1 MQHAGAGR
9 IAGQRRNLRE
19 HRLARHRPPP
29 WIGRIIGQRRAECFG
44 LRRNIRTLL
53 PSNGEHQVFE
63 RGAAKCSGSH
73 RRRSTAGGV
82 VAAAFTIAV
91 FGWGLGFYGP
101 PIYLHAVRET
111 RGWSLALVSTAITVH
126 FLVGAVV
133 IANLP
138 RLYRRFGLPMITK
151 AGAVALAV
159 GVTGWAV
166 AAQPWQLFAATL
178 FSGAGWVA
186 MGAAAVNAIVSPW
199 FVRNRPAALAMAYN
213 GASIGGVVFSPLWV
227 AAIGLFGFPLA
238 AAIIGV
244 VTIAATWILAELFLA
259 QSPQQLGLAPDGDA
273 TPPTTTAPSMPA
285 ARPRAA
291 SNLWTDLRFITLAA
305 GMALGLFAQIGLLA
319 HLFTLLVPA
328 LGAQFAGIAA
338 GAATASAI
346 AGRTLVGWLMP
357 PRADRRLVASASY
370 AVQIAGSI
378 AWLLAGGDNL
388 PLLLAGVVL
397 FGAGI
402 GNATSLPPLIAQV
415 EFAPSDVSRVVPL
428 IVAIAQASYA
438 FAPAAFGLLR
448 EFAPSATAA
457 GAAPALFIAA
467 ALIQALAIGALL
479 AGRRCRG
486 SGDARGYRAVA

>member
-1 MQHAGAGR
+1 MLR
-9 IAGQRRNLRE
+9 I
-19 HRLARHRPPP
+19 
-29 WIGRIIGQRRAECFG
+29 
-44 LRRNIRTLL
+44 T
-53 PSNGEHQVFE
+53 
-63 RGAAKCSGSH
+63 
-73 RRRSTAGGV
+73 STTFYGWRV

-111 RGWSLALVSTAITVH
+111 RGWSLALVSSAITVH
-126 FLVGAVV
+126 FLVGAAV

-138 RLYRRFGLPMITK
+138 RLYRRFGVPMITK

-159 GVTGWAV
+159 GVTGWAA

-238 AAIIGV
+238 AAIIGI
-244 VTIAATWILAELFLA
+244 VTVATTWILADLFFA
-259 QSPQQLGLAPDGDA
+259 ASPQQRGLMPDGE
-273 TPPTTTAPSMPA
+273 PTAPLTI
-285 ARPRAA
+285 AA
-291 SNLWTDLRFITLAA
+291 SPAPRPHAASKLWTDLRFITLAA

-357 PRADRRLVASASY
+357 PGIDRRLVACASY
-370 AVQIAGSI
+370 GIQIAGSI

-448 EFAPSATAA
+448 ELAPGAMAA
-457 GAAPALFIAA
+457 GAAPTLFIAA

-479 AGRRCRG
+479 AGRRS